1 MTLAIKNM
9 NTFSRNDISDSAL
22 RPRRIDANRLDPGWR
37 GKELVGKGLD
47 TVRGRLVM
55 YVQH

>member
-22 RPRRIDANRLDPGWR
+22 RPRRIDANLDAGWS